1 MISRAMEN
9 SGGRRFILTM
19 GAGVTT
25 SVLQYLGKL
34 DPAGST
40 YALVV
45 IGTVGAYITGNT
57 FQKTKATTKEEADK

>member
-19 GAGVTT
+19 GAGITT

-57 FQKTKATTKEEADK
+57 YQKAKATTKEDADK